1 MPHDIYTASA
11 LFKSTVRRHFSH
23 PDIKRQGVIIMQNIR
38 IYKEK
43 DYNGV
48 SRRAANLISA
58 QIISKPD
65 CVLGLATGTSPIGT
79 YDQLVE
85 WYKKGDLDFSQVM
98 TVNLDEYVGMSPD
111 NEQSYHYFMKKNLF
125 SRVNIDLKNTHVP
138 DGAASDLKKACSDY
152 DAYIRLIG
160 GVDLQLLGIGQNGH
174 IGFNEPG
181 KSFILD
187 THVIDLTENTIKANA
202 RLFKDEKDVPH
213 QAVTMGIRNIM
224 QAHHIVL
231 VANGENK
238 ADALRKT
245 ILEDVTPEVPASI
258 LQLHPDISIVADE
271 AALSKVPDNI
281 CIKIRA

>member
-1 MPHDIYTASA
+1 
-11 LFKSTVRRHFSH
+11 
-23 PDIKRQGVIIMQNIR
+23 MQNIR